1 MNSFSK
7 FHPAVLLLYF
17 VAVFSVSMFIQNPIY
32 LSLSLLGSISF
43 LITLKGIKHSLKSL
57 SSFILM
63 GLIIALTNPLFSHN
77 GATPLLFINGNAYTL
92 EALIYGFVFALLI
105 ICVIF
110 WFKVFNEIFD
120 SEKIL
125 FLFGRINPKISLIFS
140 MSLNFIPNFTR
151 YFKEVLSV
159 QKSIEKSKIKLYTS
173 CFSAVITHSL
183 EEALET
189 ADSMSARG
197 YGTDKA
203 TCFSRFRFKSTDTAM
218 LIFVLIT
225 TALTYIAIIL
235 KTTAF
240 MYYPIFAVEP
250 VTLSSAISYTAFGL
264 LCFTPVIYEIKE
276 DLIWKYSVSKI

>member
-1 MNSFSK
+1 MNSFAK
-7 FHPAVLLLYF
+7 FHPVVLLLYF
-17 VAVFSVSMFIQNPIY
+17 VAVFSISMFIQNPIY
-32 LSLSLLGSISF
+32 LSLSLLGSIGF
-43 LITLKGIKHSLKSL
+43 LMTLKGIKHSLKRL
-57 SSFILM
+57 SAFILM
-63 GLIIALTNPLFSHN
+63 GLIIAFTNPLFSHN

-92 EALIYGFVFALLI
+92 EALVYGFVFALLI

-110 WFKVFNEIFD
+110 WFNVFSVIFD

-125 FLFGRINPKISLIFS
+125 FLFGRISPKISLIFS

-159 QKSIEKSKIKLYTS
+159 QKNIEKSKIKLYTS

-189 ADSMSARG
+189 ADSMTARG
-197 YGTDKA
+197 YGTGKA
-203 TCFSRFRFKSTDTAM
+203 TCFSRFRFKSADTAM

-240 MYYPIFAVEP
+240 MYYPIIAVEP
-250 VTLSSAISYTAFGL
+250 VTLSSAISYTSFGS